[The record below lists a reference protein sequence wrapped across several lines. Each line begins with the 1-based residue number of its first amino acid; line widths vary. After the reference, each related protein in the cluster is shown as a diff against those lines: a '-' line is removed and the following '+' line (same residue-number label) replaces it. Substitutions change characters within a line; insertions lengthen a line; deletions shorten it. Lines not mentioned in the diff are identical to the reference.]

1 MPKYKCSCKKKETLD
16 VKGVTIKMVDGK
28 AVHDVKCSCGEYMDL
43 AEPKTGVASF
53 GSDRYGRVR

>member
-1 MPKYKCSCKKKETLD
+1 MFVQKKETLD

-43 AEPKTGVASF
+43 AKPKTGVASF

>member
-1 MPKYKCSCKKKETLD
+1 MSKYQCDCLEHEVECRS
-16 VKGVTIKMVDGK
+16 VVIKMVDGK